1 MLAMSTVA
9 DILIMGTFQTVLVG
23 IIESVM
29 GNSFWETL
37 TAFDCNEGG
46 RLRQAWDQARN
57 KSLGNISASSLHQKV
72 ERSSSSLERPRC

>member
-1 MLAMSTVA
+1 MVTQHHADMTKTRIKTMLAMSTVA

-46 RLRQAWDQARN
+46 RLRQAESG
-57 KSLGNISASSLHQKV
+57 KII
-72 ERSSSSLERPRC
+72 